1 MLASHNESEIWGEGL
16 FLFLGHYSSNNFSA
30 TFGSLMAPGLSLLV
44 FPASASS
51 DYSQPVCSHPGSDLF
66 LYRAQRCFTLKASRF
81 CMYCDSRQAEV
92 CGSVFLS
99 SNNLTLLQL
108 CDCFVLFCF
117 CLEERALFYFPR
129 LHTLIC
135 F

>member
-51 DYSQPVCSHPGSDLF
+51 DYSQPVCSHPGSDAFSVQSTEVLYSEGKSF
-66 LYRAQRCFTLKASRF
+66 LH
-81 CMYCDSRQAEV
+81 
-92 CGSVFLS
+92 
-99 SNNLTLLQL
+99 
-108 CDCFVLFCF
+108 VL
-117 CLEERALFYFPR
+117 
-129 LHTLIC
+129 
-135 F
+135 